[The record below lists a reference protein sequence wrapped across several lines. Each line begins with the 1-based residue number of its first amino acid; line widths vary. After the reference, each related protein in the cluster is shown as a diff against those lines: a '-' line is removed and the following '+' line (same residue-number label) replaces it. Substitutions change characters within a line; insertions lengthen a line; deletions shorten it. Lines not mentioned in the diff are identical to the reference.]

1 MPSDRKELSFLI
13 ANNLYEKRT
22 AIKEMLHSMGY
33 NHIEHAPDGA
43 TAYSLL
49 KRRSIDIII
58 SAWNMPQMSGMA
70 LLKIISS
77 EEKLYRIPFI
87 IIANSIS
94 REMVI
99 EAGKSGVSGF
109 LVEPIKKAELEKKIE
124 NIFGKPSDKKMDKA
138 EELFS
143 KAKKLIDQGKFD
155 EALALYKKI
164 LQVQESAEVYYN
176 IGYIKTAQSKFDE
189 AIIAFRKAVMINNLH
204 ARAFRS
210 MGEVYMK
217 KDDPHE
223 AEKCFEKAGEIF
235 LEQNM
240 DSEAE
245 AAFNNVLKLN
255 PNTVNVYNSLGIIYR
270 KQKKY
275 KKAVNNYQMAIKVD
289 PEDENIYYN
298 LARVMIESKH
308 MKDAVKTLEK
318 ALAINPDFEE
328 AKNLLQAIEIG
339 F

>member
-13 ANNLYEKRT
+13 ASNLYEKRT
-22 AIKEMLHSMGY
+22 ALTEMLFSLGY
-33 NHIEHAPDGA
+33 SNNEQASDGA
-43 TAYSLL
+43 KAYSIL
-49 KRRSIDIII
+49 KRRPISIII
-58 SAWNMPQMSGMA
+58 SAWDMPQMSGIA
-70 LLKIISS
+70 LLKIISAD
-77 EEKLYRIPFI
+77 EKLYRIPFI
-87 IIANSIS
+87 IVASSIS

-109 LVEPIKKAELEKKIE
+109 LVEPIKKAELEKRIE
-124 NIFGKPSDKKMDKA
+124 AIFKAPSDEKIDTA
-138 EELFS
+138 DEYFS
-143 KAKKLIDQGKFD
+143 KAKKLIGQGKYD
-155 EALALYKKI
+155 EALAMYKKI

-204 ARAFRS
+204 AIAYKS

-240 DSEAE
+240 DNEAE
-245 AAFNNVLKLN
+245 AAFNKVLELN
-255 PNTVNVYNSLGIIYR
+255 PNTVNVYNSLGIIFR

-275 KKAVNNYQMAIKVD
+275 REAAQNYQMALKVD

-298 LARVMIESKH
+298 LARAMLESKRA
-308 MKDAVKTLEK
+308 KEAKK
-318 ALAINPDFEE
+318 ALERAIALNPDFQE
-328 AKNLLQAIEIG
+328 AKNLLKAIEVG